1 MQDPYN
7 MLSNIIKSESNID
20 DETGDI
26 IKESDE
32 EDEDDEDE
40 EEEEE
45 EEDDSA
51 EESESESEK
60 DTSIQ
65 LLDHESG
72 MKTEIKKQPIEEDD
86 DDIIPIS
93 SDYYQSSVATSSRQ
107 NRVGSNRR
115 NTPFN
120 NYQLKP
126 LPPPIEDSDDD
137 CRILSDAEL
146 LQDQQQKKQTPRG
159 IHMSDELNMPD
170 AEGRVLVNVNHPPND
185 PDVFLLPFL
194 AKNIKSHQIGG
205 IRFMFD
211 NIVETLERVKDKAS
225 GFGCILAYVFF
236 YYFFKI
242 FKSIPISIINQIKG
256 FNKMI

>member
-1 MQDPYN
+1 MQDPYS

-26 IKESDE
+26 IKESEEE
-32 EDEDDEDE
+32 EDDDDEDE

-45 EEDDSA
+45 EDSA

-65 LLDHESG
+65 LIDHESG
-72 MKTEIKKQPIEEDD
+72 IKTEIKKQPIEEDD

-159 IHMSDELNMPD
+159 IHMTDELNVPD
-170 AEGRVLVNVNHPPND
+170 AEGRVLVNVNHLPNE

-211 NIVETLERVKDKAS
+211 NIVENLERVKDKAS
-225 GFGCILAYVFF
+225 GFGCILAYVFY
-236 YYFFKI
+236 YYFFK
-242 FKSIPISIINQIKG
+242 S
-256 FNKMI
+256 